1 MMWYYSKPCPWC
13 DGINDAIQEN
23 TPSVKTERNMQD
35 GPVEASVAESELK
48 VTVEREL
55 VSQAEEED
63 TEALLGTYVFLSF
76 YLWGC

>member
-1 MMWYYSKPCPWC
+1 
-13 DGINDAIQEN
+13 
-23 TPSVKTERNMQD
+23 MQD